1 MSTTYRESPTVS
13 TRLNEVEGPPPRT
26 VPDGRPSPPP
36 AQTGFEEIESPLA
49 RLSAEQIE
57 ALGREFDAIHDEVKA
72 DLGERDSRYIRG
84 TIKLHRH
91 LALAARAL
99 LLGSRRKPLWLAG
112 TASLSVA
119 KILENME
126 IGHNVMH
133 GQWDWMN
140 DPDIN
145 SQSWD
150 WDTASPADAW
160 RHSHNYEHHTFTNIR
175 GKDRDLGYE
184 IMRIDPHQRWHP
196 VYLLQPFYNLLLMGF
211 FEWGVAL
218 HDLNG
223 EAIRSGEK
231 SKTKALAELKGI
243 GAKARG
249 QIVKDY
255 IAFPLLSG
263 RAFKSTLTANF
274 TANIVRNVWA
284 YSIIFCGHF
293 PDQTYTFSQE
303 EVAEETRGGW
313 YVRQLLG
320 SANIDGGPLFHLLA
334 GNLSFQVE
342 HHLYPDI
349 PSSRYAEIA
358 PRVRDVCRRYGLP
371 YNTGPLSRQLG
382 TVHRTILRLAFPG
395 GKPRPKPGPYRP
407 AKPARTGPYS

>member
-1 MSTTYRESPTVS
+1 MSATQTTDEAALSAAPTTNDVPPS
-13 TRLNEVEGPPPRT
+13 AAPTTNEAARTRQSFEEPENPMAHLT
-26 VPDGRPSPPP
+26 P
-36 AQTGFEEIESPLA
+36 AQIE
-49 RLSAEQIE
+49 Q
-57 ALGREFDAIHDEVKA
+57 LGRELDAIHDEVFA
-72 DLGERDSRYIRG
+72 DLGERDSRYIRS

-91 LALAARAL
+91 LVLAARAM
-99 LLGSRRKPLWLAG
+99 LLGSRYKPLWLAG
-112 TASLSVA
+112 TASLSIA

-145 SQSWD
+145 SQNWD

-160 RHSHNYEHHTFTNIR
+160 RHSHNYEHHTFANIR

-184 IMRIDPHQRWHP
+184 IMRIDPHQPWHP
-196 VYLLQPFYNLLLMGF
+196 VYLFQPLYNLLLMGF
-211 FEWGVAL
+211 FEWGVAT
-218 HDLNG
+218 HDLNFD
-223 EAIRSGEK
+223 AIKAGEK
-231 SKTKALAELKGI
+231 SKEQVISELKAI
-243 GAKARG
+243 GVKARR
-249 QIVKDY
+249 QVVKDY

-263 RAFKSTLTANF
+263 RRGFKSTLAANF

-284 YSIIFCGHF
+284 HSIIFCGHF
-293 PDQTYTFSQE
+293 PDQTYTFSE
-303 EVAEETRGGW
+303 RETENETRGGW

-320 SANIDGGPLFHLLA
+320 SANIDGSPLFHLLA

-342 HHLYPDI
+342 HHLYPDM

-358 PRVRDVCRRYGLP
+358 PRVRDICHRYGLP
-371 YNTGPLSRQLG
+371 YNTGPLSKQLG
-382 TVHRTILRLAFPG
+382 TVHRTILRLALPG

-407 AKPARTGPYS
+407 EHA

>member
-1 MSTTYRESPTVS
+1 MSTVQAER
-13 TRLNEVEGPPPRT
+13 
-26 VPDGRPSPPP
+26 PP
-36 AQTGFEEIESPLA
+36 AAAAADEPESPLA
-49 RLSAEQIE
+49 RLTPEQIE
-57 ALGREFDAIHDEVKA
+57 QLGRELDAIHDEVFA
-72 DLGERDSRYIRG
+72 DLGEPDAKYIRN
-84 TIKLHRH
+84 TIKLHRY
-91 LALAARAL
+91 LVLAARAML
-99 LLGSRRKPLWLAG
+99 LRSRHRPLWLGG
-112 TASLSVA
+112 TAALSVA

-145 SQSWD
+145 SRNWD

-196 VYLLQPFYNLLLMGF
+196 VYLLQPLYNLLLMGF

-218 HDLNG
+218 HDLNFD
-223 EAIRSGEK
+223 AIKSGEK
-231 SKTKALAELKGI
+231 SKRKVMQELRAI
-243 GAKARG
+243 GVKARR
-249 QIVKDY
+249 QAVKDY
-255 IAFPLLSG
+255 VAFPLLSAALAGAGAGAQRDAG
-263 RAFKSTLTANF
+263 RAFKSTLAANF

-293 PDQTYTFSQE
+293 PDQTYTFSAK
-303 EVAEETRGGW
+303 EVEHETRGGW

-320 SANIDGGPLFHLLA
+320 SANIDGGPLFHFMA

-342 HHLYPDI
+342 HHLYPDM

-358 PRVRDVCRRYGLP
+358 PRVRDICHRYGLP
-371 YNTGPLSRQLG
+371 YNTGPLHKQLG
-382 TVHRTILRLAFPG
+382 SVHRTILRLALPG
-395 GKPRPKPGPYRP
+395 GKPRRKPGPYSP
-407 AKPARTGPYS
+407 S